1 MESLKIIPV
10 FAEQFASS
18 SLKNVTRRRSG
29 QSIGPNQLLWDLG
42 LDVGDIYNDEAVK
55 ERIKLMEEKFHLV
68 MILENFEVCM
78 TGLGEYV
85 YTILCTTYC
94 SSEIAFYK
102 FRSKFICYE
111 RNGVDI
117 PQCGGLK
124 SHLKAGRCK
133 TKTHSGI
140 SDPDETPALLGG
152 RGYHQL
158 ETQCPDSEC
167 GNVLTI

>member
-1 MESLKIIPV
+1 MIPV

-42 LDVGDIYNDEAVK
+42 LDDIYSDEAVK

-68 MILENFEVCM
+68 MILENFEVIDTM
-78 TGLGEYV
+78 LW
-85 YTILCTTYC
+85 TTYC
-94 SSEIAFYK
+94 SSEMAFYK
-102 FRSKFICYE
+102 FHSKFICYE

-117 PQCGGLK
+117 PQCRGLK

-167 GNVLTI
+167 GNFLTKE